1 MPFGPKNA
9 PAVFQAMM
17 QNILD
22 ELLYVVCFVYIDDVI
37 VFGKD
42 ERECLQNSRRVLEL
56 IYNDGLKCSGL
67 KCEFLLRRVEV
78 LGHIIEDGKLYA
90 KTNKLQGLQDLKPP
104 TTRTEVRSL
113 HGLLSFFRRFVR
125 NFSVKCRPIS
135 EMMKEDVEI
144 VWEEKQ
150 KKALNRIVQ
159 DIVDCGLLLPVYGQ
173 EFIVTTDFSYN
184 GLGAMLS

>member
-17 QNILD
+17 HNILD

-78 LGHIIEDGKLYA
+78 LGQIIEDGKLYA
-90 KTNKLQGLQDLKPP
+90 KTNKL
-104 TTRTEVRSL
+104 
-113 HGLLSFFRRFVR
+113 
-125 NFSVKCRPIS
+125 
-135 EMMKEDVEI
+135 
-144 VWEEKQ
+144 
-150 KKALNRIVQ
+150 
-159 DIVDCGLLLPVYGQ
+159 
-173 EFIVTTDFSYN
+173 
-184 GLGAMLS
+184 